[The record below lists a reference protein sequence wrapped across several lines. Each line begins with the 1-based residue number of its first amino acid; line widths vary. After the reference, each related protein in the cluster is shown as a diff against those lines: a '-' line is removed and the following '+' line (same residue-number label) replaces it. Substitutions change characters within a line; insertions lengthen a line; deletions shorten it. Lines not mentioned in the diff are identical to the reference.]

1 MAQYLCS
8 FTVINGGT
16 YMSLCD
22 IIMVVCKKDNQRA
35 WETWDRLD
43 EEKKKELSAF
53 RRRQRGPA
61 SAPLNVLAREEV
73 GSKRVRNDEED
84 NEALPPPLSTSSP
97 VRRLAP
103 SACGTT
109 KKTTRPCLR
118 PSQRPRL

>member
-1 MAQYLCS
+1 
-8 FTVINGGT
+8 
-16 YMSLCD
+16 MSLCD

-84 NEALPPPLSTSSP
+84 NEALPTKPILAARSLAHTLVPNMKIPLTPGQAVSIHGW
-97 VRRLAP
+97 LA
-103 SACGTT
+103 A
-109 KKTTRPCLR
+109 R
-118 PSQRPRL
+118 Q